1 MGNAG
6 YVFYPTPLTG
16 AKSSPVTLTGSGLP
30 PNTDLQ
36 LLFGSVQMGH
46 CTTSPE
52 GTVDVRFYVPLVSP
66 GFYYI
71 SAKDPDGKV
80 VATTSFTVVLNQPT
94 ASPTLPALS
103 ASPTKTPQQSPYLLP
118 TANPS
123 PYVNPQITWKPYPY
137 SSATPKPVQSGISPL
152 MIGIIVVAIIAVIIS
167 VTFFIR
173 RRGGPEPTYEKG
185 SETPTA
191 PAPTHSPRTP
201 ATPTALRYGQT
212 PTYGHTPSRS
222 TMASRPSMTSR
233 YRQPS
238 AVSTIMCPR
247 CRQTIPAGYSICPRC
262 HQRLK

>member
-52 GTVDVRFYVPLVSP
+52 GTVDLRFYVPLVSP

-94 ASPTLPALS
+94 ASPTLPTLS
-103 ASPTKTPQQSPYLLP
+103 ASPKATPQQSPYLLP
-118 TANPS
+118 TANPTS
-123 PYVNPQITWKPYPY
+123 YVNPQITWKPYPY

-152 MIGIIVVAIIAVIIS
+152 MIGIIAVAIVAVIIP
-167 VTFFIR
+167 VAFFIR
-173 RRGGPEPTYEKG
+173 RRGGPQPTYEERN
-185 SETPTA
+185 ETPTS
-191 PAPTHSPRTP
+191 PAPTYSPRTP
-201 ATPTALRYGQT
+201 ATPTAVRYGQT
-212 PTYGHTPSRS
+212 PTYGYNPSRS
-222 TMASRPSMTSR
+222 TMASRSSTPSR

-238 AVSTIMCPR
+238 AVPTRVCPR
-247 CRQTIPAGYSICPRC
+247 CRQTVWAGSSICPHC
-262 HQRLK
+262 KQRLR